1 MAESYVNFTPTMARE
16 LSQKH
21 TNWQEVCQRHIDIVV
36 PEACKLG
43 KRKAVI
49 NLTEFI
55 EDASKD
61 DLDRIRCALENMGWD
76 VEGFEQLNV
85 KNISVRIAW

>member
-1 MAESYVNFTPTMARE
+1 MAENYVNFTPAQARE

-21 TNWQEVCQRHIDIVV
+21 TNWQEVCQHHIDIVV

-43 KRKAVI
+43 RRKAVI

-55 EDASKD
+55 NAATEE
-61 DLDRIRCALENMGWD
+61 DLDNIKRALESAGWD
-76 VEGFEQLNV
+76 VEGFEQLNTC
-85 KNISVRIAW
+85 NINVRIAW

>member
-1 MAESYVNFTPTMARE
+1 MAESYANFTPAMARE

-21 TNWQEVCQRHIDIVV
+21 TNWQEVCQHHIDIVV

-43 KRKAVI
+43 KRKAAI

-55 EDASKD
+55 EDATKD
-61 DLDRIRCALENMGWD
+61 DLDRIRRALENMGWD

-85 KNISVRIAW
+85 KNVNVRIAW

>member
-1 MAESYVNFTPTMARE
+1 MAENYVNFTPAQARE

-21 TNWQEVCQRHIDIVV
+21 TNWQEVCQHHIDIVV

-43 KRKAVI
+43 RRKAVI

-55 EDASKD
+55 NAATEE
-61 DLDRIRCALENMGWD
+61 DLDNIKRALESAGWD
-76 VEGFEQLNV
+76 VEGFEQHNV
-85 KNISVRIAW
+85 KNINVHIAW

>member
-1 MAESYVNFTPTMARE
+1 MAEEYVNMTPAQARE

-21 TNWQEVCQRHIDIVV
+21 TNWQEVCQHHIDIVV

-55 EDASKD
+55 EAATNE
-61 DLDRIRCALENMGWD
+61 DLERIRYALEGMGWD
-76 VEGFEQLNV
+76 VEGFKQLNV
-85 KNISVRIAW
+85 KNINVNIAW

>member
-1 MAESYVNFTPTMARE
+1 MAEEYVNFTPAQARE

-21 TNWQEVCQRHIDIVV
+21 TNWQEVCQHHIDIVV

-43 KRKAVI
+43 RRKAVI

-55 EDASKD
+55 NAATED
-61 DLDRIRCALENMGWD
+61 DLDNIKRALESAGWD
-76 VEGFEQLNV
+76 VEGFEQRNV
-85 KNISVRIAW
+85 KNINVRIAW

>member
-1 MAESYVNFTPTMARE
+1 MAEEYVNFTPAQARE

-21 TNWQEVCQRHIDIVV
+21 TNWQEVCQHHIDIVV

-55 EDASKD
+55 NAASEE
-61 DLDRIRCALENMGWD
+61 DLDNIKRALESAGWD
-76 VEGFEQLNV
+76 VEGFEQRNV
-85 KNISVRIAW
+85 KNINVNIAW

>member
-1 MAESYVNFTPTMARE
+1 MAENYVNFTPQQARD
-16 LSQKH
+16 LTQQH
-21 TNWQEVCQRHIDIVV
+21 TDWQAVCQHHIDIVV

-55 EDASKD
+55 NAATKE
-61 DLDRIRCALENMGWD
+61 DLDNIKRALENAGWD
-76 VEGFEQLNV
+76 VEGFEQLNTCNV
-85 KNISVRIAW
+85 NVRIAW

>member
-1 MAESYVNFTPTMARE
+1 MAESYVNITPTMARE

-21 TNWQEVCQRHIDIVV
+21 TNWQEVCQHHIDIVV

-61 DLDRIRCALENMGWD
+61 DLDHIRCALENMGWD

-85 KNISVRIAW
+85 KNINVRIAW